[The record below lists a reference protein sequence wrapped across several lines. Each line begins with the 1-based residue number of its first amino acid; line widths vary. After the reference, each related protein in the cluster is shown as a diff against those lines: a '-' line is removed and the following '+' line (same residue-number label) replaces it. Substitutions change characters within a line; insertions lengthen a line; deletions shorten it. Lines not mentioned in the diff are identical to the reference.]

1 VPLPITISLH
11 DPCCLFDMQQVKAA
25 LNQHRR
31 SSHRS
36 PRSAGYDRHLRSVC
50 TRRSAFT
57 KNINVMLLSDGNDST
72 EQSLHEASLKAFE
85 TGFGKVLSCDEA
97 KKTFAEHRQ
106 GSAMA

>member
-1 VPLPITISLH
+1 
-11 DPCCLFDMQQVKAA
+11 
-25 LNQHRR
+25 
-31 SSHRS
+31 
-36 PRSAGYDRHLRSVC
+36 
-50 TRRSAFT
+50 
-57 KNINVMLLSDGNDST
+57 MLLSDGNDST